1 MNRLLLAVT
10 FVYGLLCCE
19 SSDAQNFDD
28 YFINKTLRIDYEF
41 AGTAKQQNITT
52 SHNREKLDIRIQNQ
66 IKIQFGFFFF
76 FFLKCRITFAK

>member
-41 AGTAKQQNITT
+41 AGTAKQQNIYVD
-52 SHNREKLDIRIQNQ
+52 ELKVEPQGDIQE
-66 IKIQFGFFFF
+66 
-76 FFLKCRITFAK
+76 FLFHFVPGMVGV